1 MIAASLR
8 RARFMFG
15 QEVLALRRE
24 PRLLVALFG
33 LPLILTLLADLAF
46 SWPGQ
51 LPGRLAVQDLDH
63 SMLSSRL
70 DQQLLRSPHSL
81 SLADIASPADLAK
94 ANPDLVVAVI
104 PAGLQASV
112 VQGKALPIATTVN
125 RQGQSRAGSALSAVR
140 SAAEETTSLALLVA
154 ESRRAAIAAHA
165 QDGGDAAAQVA
176 LLNGLKDFGG
186 SRVKVDSRL
195 VGSAPSGSYSRLAQF
210 ATGNGVMFMMFVGAA
225 LASLL
230 AFDRQEGRLRR
241 LLGTR
246 LRLRELLAAKLA
258 AIVLLSSLCMGMI
271 LAIGAIGFQMS
282 LGPSPLLLAA
292 ITIAVALAVSGY
304 ALLLLGIGRNGIVV
318 QALATVLTLSLSAI
332 GGSWWP
338 QEAEQPWLRTVG
350 HVALNAW
357 ASDAYHLLLFDNRT
371 DAALLIPI
379 AVLVGLA
386 ILQAMIGAWL
396 FDRRLRTA

>member
-1 MIAASLR
+1 
-8 RARFMFG
+8 MFG

-24 PRLLVALFG
+24 PRLLVALYG

-51 LPGRLAVQDLDH
+51 LPGRLAVQDLDRTN
-63 SMLSSRL
+63 LSKRL
-70 DQQLLRSPHSL
+70 DQQMLRAPHSF
-81 SLADIASPADLAK
+81 SVDPGTSPANLVQ

-104 PAGLQASV
+104 PSGLEAAV
-112 VQGKALPIATTVN
+112 LRGNALPIRTVVN
-125 RQGQSRAGSALSAVR
+125 RKGQSRSGPALSTVR

-154 ESRRAAIAAHA
+154 EARKSAIRANAT
-165 QDGGDAAAQVA
+165 DNGDAAAQSTLA
-176 LLNGLKDFGG
+176 NGIKDFGS
-186 SRVKVDSRL
+186 SRVKIESSL
-195 VGSAPSGSYSRLAQF
+195 VGSAPTGSYSRLAQF
-210 ATGNGVMFMMFVGAA
+210 ATGNGVMFMMFLGAA

-246 LRLRELLAAKLA
+246 LRLRELLAAKLT
-258 AIVLLSSLCMGMI
+258 AIVLLSFLCMALI
-271 LAIGAIGFQMS
+271 LAIGAIGFSMS

-292 ITIAVALAVSGY
+292 ITLAVALAVSGY
-304 ALLLLGIGRNGIVV
+304 SLLLLGVGRNGIVV

-371 DAALLIPI
+371 DAALLTPI

-396 FDRRLRTA
+396 FDRRLRAS

>member
-1 MIAASLR
+1 
-8 RARFMFG
+8 
-15 QEVLALRRE
+15 
-24 PRLLVALFG
+24 
-33 LPLILTLLADLAF
+33 
-46 SWPGQ
+46 
-51 LPGRLAVQDLDH
+51 
-63 SMLSSRL
+63 
-70 DQQLLRSPHSL
+70 
-81 SLADIASPADLAK
+81 
-94 ANPDLVVAVI
+94 
-104 PAGLQASV
+104 
-112 VQGKALPIATTVN
+112 
-125 RQGQSRAGSALSAVR
+125 
-140 SAAEETTSLALLVA
+140 VA
-154 ESRRAAIAAHA
+154 EARRAAIAAHA
-165 QDGGDAAAQVA
+165 QDGGDAAARVA

-318 QALATVLTLSLSAI
+318 QALATALTLSLSAI